1 MSEKEWLK
9 TEGRTSGIIVR
20 LSSTEDQRNWDQS
33 IGRRIGLGLEIN
45 RRYFLYYNIEIG
57 YVLKCL

>member
-20 LSSTEDQRNWDQS
+20 LSSTEDQRSWDQS

-57 YVLKCL
+57 YALKCL

>member
-20 LSSTEDQRNWDQS
+20 LSSTEDQRSWDQS

>member
-20 LSSTEDQRNWDQS
+20 LSATEDQRSWDQS